1 VAKPTV
7 KQLAGR
13 MDTTGGSSF
22 VLNVATAP
30 ASGTTLLL
38 AIYATNS
45 GSVSSVSGLGATW
58 SEVGFIEWS
67 TSPTRRMALWRGAN
81 HGAVTGD
88 ITIKFNTSGNG
99 AGASLASVADFTG
112 LGTPASKFAAG
123 TSLTGTEITI
133 DVGAIGA
140 DSIVFGLLGQG
151 ADERW
156 TPTQNCTELFDGVY
170 TSPVSGLATIQRTD
184 GGTTAGGQHTDGALL
199 STDAIFALEV
209 KGTSGAAPQAVT
221 AGLLTLAGAPQPATG
236 TPSPATAPAS
246 LLPLTTAPVSAS
258 LSAPVA
264 VPAGR
269 LDLSTVPL
277 VSTPGPG
284 PAVAPANLLALTPA
298 LQPTTSAG
306 SATSATAPLLVLGTA
321 PLASAPVG
329 SAPNIAATLQVVT
342 VAILPAGASAGNLP
356 QSVAAGLITLG
367 LTPLSAG
374 AAGAPLS
381 ALAGLLSIGTA
392 LHPASAAGAATAAS
406 AGLLSLGTAPLA
418 GAPAGAPIATDTGFV
433 SVLLGILAA
442 SATVEGAPAQP
453 QSVVAGLLEIRLGL
467 ARIEERILLA
477 IRTTTRRPSTRAISQ
492 RPLARST
499 SREPSPRAISPGP
512 SAHSTSREPFDT
524 RTEATT

>member
-1 VAKPTV
+1 MAKPTI

-22 VLNVATAP
+22 VLSVATAP

-88 ITIKFNTSGNG
+88 ITIKFSASGNG

-140 DSIVFGLLGQG
+140 ESIVFGLLGQG

-170 TSPVSGLATIQRTD
+170 VSPVSGLATIQRAD
-184 GGTTAGGQHTDGALL
+184 GGTVAGGQHTDGALL

-236 TPSPATAPAS
+236 TSGPATVSAS
-246 LLPLTTAPVSAS
+246 LLPLTTAPVSAA
-258 LSAPVA
+258 LSAPA
-264 VPAGR
+264 AIPAGR

-277 VSTPGPG
+277 ASAATPS
-284 PAVAPANLLALTPA
+284 PARA
-298 LQPTTSAG
+298 SAG
-306 SATSATAPLLVLGTA
+306 LLTLGLAP
-321 PLASAPVG
+321 
-329 SAPNIAATLQVVT
+329 
-342 VAILPAGASAGNLP
+342 LPAGAAG
-356 QSVAAGLITLG
+356 G
-367 LTPLSAG
+367 PLSV
-374 AAGAPLS
+374 
-381 ALAGLLSIGTA
+381 LAGLLGLGTTR
-392 LHPASAAGAATAAS
+392 HPASALGAATAAS
-406 AGLLSLGTAPLA
+406 AGLLSLGTAPFA
-418 GAPAGAPIATDTGFV
+418 SAPGGPAATDAGLV
-433 SVLLGILAA
+433 QVLLGLLAA
-442 SATVEGAPAQP
+442 SATVEGVLAQAQVVPAGLLVLSMQGVSPTVLGQP
-453 QSVVAGLLEIRLGL
+453 ATATAGLLELGVEV
-467 ARIEERILLA
+467 ARIQERILVA
-477 IRTTTRRPSTRAISQ
+477 IRTTSRQPASRSMSQRSATSSASRRAPARSSSSSEPST
-492 RPLARST
+492 
-499 SREPSPRAISPGP
+499 
-512 SAHSTSREPFDT
+512 HSTT
-524 RTEATT
+524 RTEVTT